1 VRRIEDLIGRTDYLE
16 ILPGETARQRK
27 LDLTPL
33 LSREGLAADSP
44 QFCVAP
50 SNAPFDKGELAEK
63 MVTDMRAA
71 IAGGSGGEWHYEV
84 QNFNRSIGARLSG
97 EIARRWG
104 NYGMQDRPIAV
115 RLTGNVGQS
124 FGAWNAGGL
133 HLYLEGDANDYVG
146 KGLSGGR
153 IIVYPPK
160 TATFCPEENI
170 IIGNVALY
178 GAIHGEAY
186 FRGQAA
192 ERFCVRN
199 SGAIAVVEGVG
210 DHGCEYMTG
219 GVAVILGTTGR
230 NFAAGM
236 SGGVAYVYDPG
247 DELLANCNMEMVELE
262 PITEPRDVE
271 ELQRLIDNHREYTG
285 STLAGRL
292 LSDWENSLTK
302 FKKVIPTDY
311 KRALQELADRSIA
324 TDEPGA
330 ADDSERAAAVAAS
343 PGGRT

>member
-1 VRRIEDLIGRTDYLE
+1 VTIE
-16 ILPGETARQRK
+16 
-27 LDLTPL
+27 
-33 LSREGLAADSP
+33 
-44 QFCVAP
+44 
-50 SNAPFDKGELAEK
+50 
-63 MVTDMRAA
+63 
-71 IAGGSGGEWHYEV
+71 
-84 QNFNRSIGARLSG
+84 
-97 EIARRWG
+97 
-104 NYGMQDRPIAV
+104 
-115 RLTGNVGQS
+115 
-124 FGAWNAGGL
+124 
-133 HLYLEGDANDYVG
+133 LEGDANDYVG

-324 TDEPGA
+324 TDELGA

>member
-1 VRRIEDLIGRTDYLE
+1 
-16 ILPGETARQRK
+16 
-27 LDLTPL
+27 
-33 LSREGLAADSP
+33 
-44 QFCVAP
+44 
-50 SNAPFDKGELAEK
+50 
-63 MVTDMRAA
+63 
-71 IAGGSGGEWHYEV
+71 
-84 QNFNRSIGARLSG
+84 
-97 EIARRWG
+97 
-104 NYGMQDRPIAV
+104 
-115 RLTGNVGQS
+115 
-124 FGAWNAGGL
+124 
-133 HLYLEGDANDYVG
+133 
-146 KGLSGGR
+146 
-153 IIVYPPK
+153 
-160 TATFCPEENI
+160 
-170 IIGNVALY
+170 
-178 GAIHGEAY
+178 
-186 FRGQAA
+186 
-192 ERFCVRN
+192 
-199 SGAIAVVEGVG
+199 
-210 DHGCEYMTG
+210 MTG

-271 ELQRLIDNHREYTG
+271 ELQRLIDNHREYTA

-324 TDEPGA
+324 TDELGA